1 MAKNKAET
9 VEKIVEMLRSDTYTI
24 AEICRAV
31 GIVSNTYHNW
41 RRDDEEF
48 AKEREKKIKLYEK
61 LLLYW
66 YQKMLV

>member
-9 VEKIVEMLRSDTYTI
+9 IEKIVEMLRSDTYTI

-41 RRDDEEF
+41 KREDEEF
-48 AKEREKKIKLYEK
+48 AKAKEQTLYNK
-61 LLLYW
+61 
-66 YQKMLV
+66 

>member
-31 GIVSNTYHNW
+31 GMATRTY
-41 RRDDEEF
+41 
-48 AKEREKKIKLYEK
+48 YEWK
-61 LLLYW
+61 SEG
-66 YQKMLV
+66 QK